1 MLGLQNSGP
10 NQEWDMA
17 KFQKG
22 QSGNPSG
29 KPKGTRNKITVLF
42 ERLLDENAQPL
53 IEKAIELAKA
63 GDVPSL
69 RLLIDRIAPAR
80 KDRHVEFNLPEMT
93 CAADAV
99 KAAAALAKAVAGGE
113 LTPSEAADL
122 GKLVESYAR
131 ALQGA
136 EFEERL
142 SKLEKAI
149 AK

>member
-1 MLGLQNSGP
+1 
-10 NQEWDMA
+10 
-17 KFQKG
+17 
-22 QSGNPSG
+22 
-29 KPKGTRNKITVLF
+29 
-42 ERLLDENAQPL
+42 
-53 IEKAIELAKA
+53 
-63 GDVPSL
+63 VPSL

>member
-1 MLGLQNSGP
+1 MT
-10 NQEWDMA
+10 

-22 QSGNPSG
+22 QSGNPNG
-29 KPKGTRNKITVLF
+29 RPKGSRNKSTILF
-42 ERLLDENAQPL
+42 DRLLDENAQAL

-69 RLLIDRIAPAR
+69 RLCIDRIVPAR
-80 KDRHVEFNLPEMT
+80 KDRHIEFNLPEMST
-93 CAADAV
+93 AADAV
-99 KAAAALAKAVAGGE
+99 NAAAALAKAVATGE

-122 GKLVESYAR
+122 GKLVESYTR

>member
-1 MLGLQNSGP
+1 
-10 NQEWDMA
+10 MA

-22 QSGNPSG
+22 QSGNPRG
-29 KPKGTRNKITVLF
+29 KPKGTRNKTTVLF
-42 ERLLDENAQPL
+42 ERLLDENAEPL

-80 KDRHVEFNLPEMT
+80 KDRHVAFNLPEMA
-93 CAADAV
+93 CGADAV
-99 KAAAALAKAVAGGE
+99 KAAAALAEAVADGE

-131 ALQGA
+131 ALQGV

>member
-1 MLGLQNSGP
+1 MT
-10 NQEWDMA
+10 

-22 QSGNPSG
+22 QSGNPNG
-29 KPKGTRNKITVLF
+29 RPKGSRNKSTILF
-42 ERLLDENAQPL
+42 DRLLDENAQAL

-69 RLLIDRIAPAR
+69 RLCIDRIVPAR
-80 KDRHVEFNLPEMT
+80 KDRHIEFNLSEMST
-93 CAADAV
+93 AADAV
-99 KAAAALAKAVAGGE
+99 NAAAALAKAVATGE

-122 GKLVESYAR
+122 GKLVESYTR

>member
-1 MLGLQNSGP
+1 
-10 NQEWDMA
+10 MA

-80 KDRHVEFNLPEMT
+80 
-93 CAADAV
+93 
-99 KAAAALAKAVAGGE
+99 
-113 LTPSEAADL
+113 
-122 GKLVESYAR
+122 
-131 ALQGA
+131 
-136 EFEERL
+136 
-142 SKLEKAI
+142 I
-149 AK
+149 